1 MTKLS
6 KIHLLIAIVTFI
18 FVTSL
23 KGQVIQT
30 KPEMIPY
37 RLTPDLEMGCHFIID
52 IIEPLHFGRVPVVLE
67 EETKEIIYE
76 RIVFEIT
83 NPYATSSI
91 FEIDDKQYFLIRI
104 PYTGADWDNGLR
116 DWDF

>member
-6 KIHLLIAIVTFI
+6 KIHLLIFIITFI

-52 IIEPLHFGRVPVVLE
+52 IIEPVHFGTYQLFWKKRQ
-67 EETKEIIYE
+67 K
-76 RIVFEIT
+76 
-83 NPYATSSI
+83 
-91 FEIDDKQYFLIRI
+91 K
-104 PYTGADWDNGLR
+104 
-116 DWDF
+116 

>member
-6 KIHLLIAIVTFI
+6 KIHLLIAIITFI

-37 RLTPDLEMGCHFIID
+37 RLTPDLEM
-52 IIEPLHFGRVPVVLE
+52 E
-67 EETKEIIYE
+67 
-76 RIVFEIT
+76 
-83 NPYATSSI
+83 
-91 FEIDDKQYFLIRI
+91 
-104 PYTGADWDNGLR
+104 
-116 DWDF
+116 